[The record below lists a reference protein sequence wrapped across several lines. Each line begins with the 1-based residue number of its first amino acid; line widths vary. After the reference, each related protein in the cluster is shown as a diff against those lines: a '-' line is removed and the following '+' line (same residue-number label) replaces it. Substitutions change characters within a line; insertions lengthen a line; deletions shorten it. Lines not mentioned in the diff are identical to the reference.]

1 MQSADLAALNA
12 LLNSTSAVLLFL
24 AWRAIRSGNEVRHR
38 KLMLSATAVS
48 AAFLVSYL
56 SRTALFGNPAYTGEG
71 GVRTLYFALLIS
83 HVILAAVLV
92 PMVLTT
98 LTLALR
104 GRRER
109 HRRVARFTWP
119 VWMYVSVTGVVIYVL
134 LYHLNPVP

>member
-24 AWRAIRSGNEVRHR
+24 AWRAIRGGNEVRHR

-56 SRTALFGNPAYTGEG
+56 SRIALFGNTIYTGEG
-71 GVRTLYFALLIS
+71 AVRTLYFALLIS

-92 PMVLTT
+92 PLVLTT

-109 HRRVARFTWP
+109 HRRIARFTWP
-119 VWMYVSVTGVVIYVL
+119 VWMYVSVTGVIIYL
-134 LYHLNPVP
+134 MLYQL

>member
-1 MQSADLAALNA
+1 VQSADLAALNA

-24 AWRAIRSGNEVRHR
+24 AWRAIRGGNEVRHR

-56 SRTALFGNPAYTGEG
+56 SRLALFGNTLYTGEG
-71 GVRTLYFALLIS
+71 VLRSVYFALLIS

-92 PMVLTT
+92 PLVLTT

-104 GRRER
+104 GRRDK

-119 VWMYVSVTGVVIYVL
+119 VWMYVSVTGVIIYL
-134 LYHLNPVP
+134 MLYQL

>member
-1 MQSADLAALNA
+1 MQSADLALLNA

-24 AWRAIRSGNEVRHR
+24 AWRAIRGGNELRHR

-56 SRTALFGNPAYTGEG
+56 TRLGLYGNTTYTGEG
-71 GVRTLYFALLIS
+71 LVRAFYFALLIS
-83 HVILAAVLV
+83 HVILAAALV
-92 PMVLTT
+92 PLVLTT

-104 GRRER
+104 GLRER

-119 VWMYVSVTGVVIYVL
+119 IWMYVSVTGVLIYL
-134 LYHLNPVP
+134 MLYQV

>member
-1 MQSADLAALNA
+1 MQSSDLAALNA

-24 AWRAIRSGNEVRHR
+24 AWRAIRGGDEMRHR

-56 SRTALFGNPAYTGEG
+56 TRLGLYGNTIYTGEG
-71 GVRTLYFALLIS
+71 AVRAFYFALLIS
-83 HVILAAVLV
+83 HVILAAALV
-92 PMVLTT
+92 PLVLTT

-119 VWMYVSVTGVVIYVL
+119 IWMYVSVTGVVIYL
-134 LYHLNPVP
+134 MLYQL

>member
-12 LLNSTSAVLLFL
+12 LLNSTSGVLLFL
-24 AWRAIRSGNEVRHR
+24 AWRAIRAGNELRHR

-56 SRTALFGNPAYTGEG
+56 TRLALYGNTIYTGEG
-71 GVRTLYFALLIS
+71 AVRALYFALLIS
-83 HVILAAVLV
+83 HVILAAALV
-92 PMVLTT
+92 PLVLTT

-109 HRRVARFTWP
+109 HRRIARITWP
-119 VWMYVSVTGVVIYVL
+119 IWMYVSVTGVLIYL
-134 LYHLNPVP
+134 MLYQL